1 MMRKVVATLST
12 FVRFGLLV
20 GAVGMM
26 MTDQPTAAVSTHKI
40 HAKGVGQD
48 LGGGNTQA
56 RIIGGGLLSG
66 TTTAH
71 FEITGGSPPVFLIVG
86 DVTFTTNQGA
96 TLTVHISGT
105 FDVASG
111 EFSASG
117 PVTGSTGKLAGAT
130 GILTLSGVEDFS
142 DGTFVEDVSGSI
154 SVNLAP

>member
-1 MMRKVVATLST
+1 MMRKVVATLSKI
-12 FVRFGLLV
+12 VRCGLLV
-20 GAVGMM
+20 GAVGLM

-71 FEITGGSPPVFLIVG
+71 FEITGGTYPVFLIVG

-96 TLTVHISGT
+96 TLIVHISGT

-117 PVTGSTGKLAGAT
+117 PVTDSTGKLAGAT

-142 DGTFVEDVSGSI
+142 DGAFVEDVSGSI
-154 SVNLAP
+154 SVDLAP